1 MSGITFESKSRSVS
15 VRGSERFYAGYVTG
29 HLTSVFLD
37 IGSNKELLVKAIPAF
52 HHLRTMDINS
62 PQWDSSFEAS
72 FYHGSLNLE
81 VGGKKI
87 NGFHLSLNTASAI
100 GDDAVKMLA
109 RIHAQCEIHGF
120 VAGNNRA
127 WMADIL
133 AKGSVEVF
141 RPDSGWAEVVE
152 LLRESDDGPVV
163 MSYSITDDF
172 LSTASVEWVSD
183 RFSEQDIEDPDAFNE
198 NGYTAWQQAEE
209 DWYDLDRKT
218 KWDYAQKWLNANA
231 SKGLE
236 ITPEAWP
243 ITFGPNGMTA
253 GKLVETLRN
262 QYIV

>member
-1 MSGITFESKSRSVS
+1 MSRITFESKERSVD
-15 VRGSERFYAGYVTG
+15 VRGSERFHAGYAIE
-29 HLTSVFLD
+29 SINKAFLD
-37 IGSNKELLVKAIPAF
+37 ISGNRALLIKAIPAF

-62 PQWDSSFEAS
+62 PQWASNFEAS

-81 VGGKKI
+81 VDDKKI
-87 NGFHLSLNTASAI
+87 NGFHLSLNTASVI

-120 VAGNNRA
+120 VSGQNRA
-127 WMADIL
+127 WMADII
-133 AKGSVEVF
+133 AKGPVEVF
-141 RPDSGWAEVVE
+141 RPDSGWTEVVE

-163 MSYSITDDF
+163 MSYSVTDDF
-172 LSTASVEWVSD
+172 LSTIGYEWVSET
-183 RFSEQDIEDPDAFNE
+183 FSKQDVEDEESVNE
-198 NGYTAWQQAEE
+198 NGYTAWDQIQE
-209 DWYDLDRKT
+209 DWYDLDLET
-218 KWDYAQKWLNANA
+218 KWNYAQKWLNANS

-262 QYIV
+262 QYIA